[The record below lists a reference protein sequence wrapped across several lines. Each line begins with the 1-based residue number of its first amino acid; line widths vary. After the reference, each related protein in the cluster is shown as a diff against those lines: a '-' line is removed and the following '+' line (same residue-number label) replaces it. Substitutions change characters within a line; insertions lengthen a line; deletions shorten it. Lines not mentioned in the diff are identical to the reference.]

1 MSNVNYTIV
10 AFDDELNEYVVTYDG
25 GRINVPVVSIDGVTD
40 SALTTRAIKLAIKSI
55 LASTQSVV
63 TNPTGYAA
71 LIGNTGTVST
81 TEEV

>member
-1 MSNVNYTIV
+1 MSTVNYTIV

-40 SALTTRAIKLAIKSI
+40 SALTTRAIKVAIKI
-55 LASTQSVV
+55 VLAGTQSVV
-63 TNPTGYAA
+63 TNPTGYDA
-71 LIGNTGTVST
+71 LIGNTGTVNT